1 MERSIIQD
9 LKRWQNKP
17 NRKPLLLTGVRQ
29 CGKTY
34 IIEKFAKENFE
45 NYLYVNF
52 ESANAVSGIF
62 DYDFD
67 VKRIISELERNYKT
81 TVIPGK
87 TLVFF

>member
-9 LKRWQNKP
+9 LKRWQDKP
-17 NRKPLLLTGVRQ
+17 NHKPLLLTGVRQ

-52 ESANAVSGIF
+52 ESENAVSGIF